1 MAAPARCCE
10 RIANASWSA
19 RETWNSSA
27 TFSPVSGIASTPYCA
42 FISGLM
48 KRQPM
53 VVSKISA
60 ERENASGALPI
71 TNGARGAD
79 RVEPGS
85 AEPVERLAGNRVRH
99 AGQQQRHARHVAVV
113 LAGLVGAA
121 EIDFIDLGPI
131 EIGMPRH
138 QGLDRGGAQIVGTH
152 LGQRTAETADRGP
165 HGITNKYITH

>member
-1 MAAPARCCE
+1 MAAPARCGE

-19 RETWNSSA
+19 RDTWNSSA

-60 ERENASGALPI
+60 ERENASAALPI
-71 TNGARGAD
+71 TTGAR
-79 RVEPGS
+79 VPM
-85 AEPVERLAGNRVRH
+85 ERRAGNLSRPPR
-99 AGQQQRHARHVAVV
+99 QQQRHPRHVAVV

-121 EIDFIDLGPI
+121 EIDLVDLGPV
-131 EIGMPRH
+131 ELGMPRY
-138 QGLDRGGAQIVGTH
+138 QGLDRGGRQVVGAN
-152 LGQRTAETADRGP
+152 L
-165 HGITNKYITH
+165 